1 MLASDESTKAV
12 LAALEA
18 ARSVR
23 HAGAGLVV
31 VLLRELDVAAT
42 LHWRVDG
49 TVTTTMVGVA
59 ELLRTDRA
67 VLIVVGSVKVAAPI
81 MVACDVV
88 ADQLIGAG
96 VVVTARIHVRAL
108 ADGGMIW
115 TDLSSEGTY
124 DGSGLPWVGRR
135 DRSVSSSRRVGGP
148 SRFLRRR

>member
-1 MLASDESTKAV
+1 MLISDESTKAV

-18 ARSVR
+18 ARGVR
-23 HAGAGLVV
+23 HSGSGLVV

-42 LHWRVDG
+42 LHWRADG
-49 TVTTTMVGVA
+49 TVTTTMAGVA
-59 ELLRTDRA
+59 ELLGTDQA
-67 VLIVVGSVKVAAPI
+67 VLIVVGSVKVAGPI
-81 MVACDVV
+81 MVASDVV

-115 TDLSSEGTY
+115 TDLSGEGTH
-124 DGSGLPWVGRR
+124 DGSGLPWSGRSARSGRR
-135 DRSVSSSRRVGGP
+135 VSGP

>member
-1 MLASDESTKAV
+1 MLVGDDSSAAV

-18 ARSVR
+18 ARGVR

-31 VLLRELDVAAT
+31 VLLRESDVAAT

-49 TVTTTMVGVA
+49 TVTTTMAGVA
-59 ELLRTDRA
+59 ESLGTDRA
-67 VLIVVGSVKVAAPI
+67 VLIVVGSVKVAGPLI
-81 MVACDVV
+81 VACDMV

-108 ADGGMIW
+108 TDGGMIW
-115 TDLSSEGTY
+115 TDLSGEGTH
-124 DGSGLPWVGRR
+124 DGSGLPWSARGARAVRSGGRA
-135 DRSVSSSRRVGGP
+135 SGP